1 MINNQNYIRIVP
13 IGIEPIKAITDQ
25 SLEIWFGLTLGLLNA
40 TSVCPSNHCIA
51 HPSRYI

>member
-25 SLEIWFGLTLGLLNA
+25 SLEIWFGFSGVVTNA